1 MKNNLNID
9 DRYSTYSISII
20 LYLLHNNEDYNKLWI
35 SHFPQTENQA
45 SNFFKD
51 ENCGCRPVL
60 LQTYKKLRFK
70 ADLFTVQFLI
80 DNPSAINF
88 DEFTKEIGGQ
98 DLRGSMFSVN
108 KTESDFK
115 DFMSIIQ
122 QKKAAFTY
130 FNTVALD
137 DKILITFF

>member
-1 MKNNLNID
+1 MTNDLNID

-20 LYLLHNNEDYNKLWI
+20 LHLLHNNEEYNKLWI
-35 SHFPQTENQA
+35 SHFPQTESQA

-70 ADLFTVQFLI
+70 ADLFTVKFLI
-80 DNPSAINF
+80 DNPSVINF
-88 DEFTKEIGGQ
+88 DEFIQNVGGQ
-98 DLRGSMFSVN
+98 DLRGSMFSIK

-130 FNTVALD
+130 FNTVALE

>member
-122 QKKAAFTY
+122 QKKLHLHT
-130 FNTVALD
+130 
-137 DKILITFF
+137 LIQ